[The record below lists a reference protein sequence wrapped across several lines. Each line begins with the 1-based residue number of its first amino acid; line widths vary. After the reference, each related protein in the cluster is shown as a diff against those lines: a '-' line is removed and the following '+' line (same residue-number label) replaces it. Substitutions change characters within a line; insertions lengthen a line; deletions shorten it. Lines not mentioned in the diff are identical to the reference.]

1 MPSRLETNQDQ
12 ILITGG
18 AGFIGSHLADTLI
31 ALGKKV
37 IILDNFSTGSLSNVN
52 HLEKNPCL
60 RITQGSILDT
70 DLIDELVSKSDRVF
84 HLGAAVG
91 VANIMKHPLESFKVN
106 IDGTENVL
114 RACLAHAK
122 RVVLTSSSE
131 IYGKNASGS
140 LSENSDRILGSPEK
154 FRWLY
159 SEAKAIDETFSM
171 IFHQQGLDV
180 RVVRLFNTV
189 GPRQSHKYGMVLPSF
204 VKAAIEGMPIQLH
217 GDGTQTRCFI
227 HVLDVAEALLHVM
240 ENESISGEV
249 FNIGNPEE
257 TSILQLAK
265 SVISLTNST
274 STFEFI
280 DHDSIYP
287 TGFEDMNR
295 RVPDISKA
303 QKLLGWTPKINLTQ
317 IIKETAKHFSSNN

>member
-1 MPSRLETNQDQ
+1 MPSRLETNQNQ

-18 AGFIGSHLADTLI
+18 AGFIGSHLADSLI
-31 ALGKKV
+31 AMGKKV

-52 HLEKNPCL
+52 HFNKNPCL
-60 RITQGSILDT
+60 RIVQGSILDAY
-70 DLIDELVSKSDRVF
+70 LIDELVSKSDRVF

-91 VANIMKHPLESFKVN
+91 VANIIKHPLESFKVN

-114 RACLAHAK
+114 RACLAYGK
-122 RVVLTSSSE
+122 RVALTSSSE
-131 IYGKNASGS
+131 IYGKNSSGS

-189 GPRQSHKYGMVLPSF
+189 GPRQSHKYGMVLPNF
-204 VKAAIEGMPIQLH
+204 VKAAIEGMPIQIH

-227 HVLDVAEALLHVM
+227 HVLDVVEALLQVM

-274 STFEFI
+274 SNFEFI

-303 QKLLGWTPKINLTQ
+303 RKLLGWTPKINLNQ
-317 IIKETAKHFSSNN
+317 IIKETANHFSSNN

>member
-1 MPSRLETNQDQ
+1 MPSRLETNQNQ

-18 AGFIGSHLADTLI
+18 AGFIGSHLADSLI

-52 HLEKNPCL
+52 HFNKNPCL
-60 RITQGSILDT
+60 RIVQGSILDAY
-70 DLIDELVSKSDRVF
+70 LIDELVSKSDRVF
-84 HLGAAVG
+84 HLGAVVG
-91 VANIMKHPLESFKVN
+91 VANIIKHPLESFKVN

-114 RACLAHAK
+114 RACLAYGK
-122 RVVLTSSSE
+122 RVALTSSSE
-131 IYGKNASGS
+131 IYGKNSSGS

-189 GPRQSHKYGMVLPSF
+189 GPRQSHKYGMVLPNF
-204 VKAAIEGMPIQLH
+204 VKAAIEGMPIQIH

-227 HVLDVAEALLHVM
+227 HVLDVVEALLQVM

-274 STFEFI
+274 SNFEFI

-303 QKLLGWTPKINLTQ
+303 RKLLGWTPKINLNQ
-317 IIKETAKHFSSNN
+317 IIKETANHFSSNN